1 MIKFLLLIL
10 LISIATSINASD
22 TKIYLWRNEAG
33 QLVYSD
39 TPSPGAEEVKVN
51 PGHII
56 ESSNTIDI
64 QLLDIKKEI
73 VPEDYQI
80 IINHPKNHD
89 TIRDNTGSVLISGMI
104 QPRFRLGLKVQL
116 IIDGKAYQSPQNH
129 TQFSLRNIDRGEHKI
144 KMQVFNEEGKVI
156 ALSDSI
162 TFYMHRASIN

>member
-10 LISIATSINASD
+10 LISIIAPVNAST

-39 TPSPGAEEVKVN
+39 TPSPGAEEVKTN
-51 PGHII
+51 PGHVI
-56 ESSNTIDI
+56 ESSSSIDI
-64 QLLDIKKEI
+64 QLLDIQKEI

-89 TIRDNTGSVLISGMI
+89 TIRDNTGSILISAMI
-104 QPRFRLGLKVQL
+104 QPRFKRGLKVQL
-116 IIDGKAYQSPQNH
+116 ILDGEAYQTPQNH
-129 TQFSLRNIDRGEHKI
+129 TQFSLRNIDRGEHQI

-156 ALSDSI
+156 ALSDPI